1 MRMAVAAKA
10 IETKASFGHTRFIEV
25 CVGVACPNRI
35 DHDMPRD
42 QSLNSPPAR
51 RWHNRF
57 RHHAHTTSRLRTCR
71 SLRRH
76 RRWVRLHYRPF
87 DSRAIFDWMVSP
99 PNRQGPRL
107 CCNPPCPQRPTPQR
121 LVGMERVPRFRN

>member
-1 MRMAVAAKA
+1 RMAVAAKA

-57 RHHAHTTSRLRTCR
+57 RDHAHTTSRLRTCR